1 MAKQV
6 RGFGTGAE
14 FYDADGEVD
23 EDRVREFVKALL
35 GRTTIDPDEPLDR
48 LVPIDEDAQAQRFA
62 ARAEGWKA
70 TMAAARKYVADPDAH
85 RSSPAQKAQIR
96 DRAYGR
102 AIARQ
107 IGQRSADEGVS
118 SASAQ
123 RARGQR

>member
-6 RGFGTGAE
+6 RGFGKGAD

-23 EDRVREFVKALL
+23 EDRVRDFVKALL
-35 GRTTIDPDEPLDR
+35 GRTTIDPDEPRDR

-62 ARAEGWKA
+62 APERWKA
-70 TMAAARKYVADPDAH
+70 TLAAARKYVADPDAH

-107 IGQRSADEGVS
+107 IGQRSADEWVS